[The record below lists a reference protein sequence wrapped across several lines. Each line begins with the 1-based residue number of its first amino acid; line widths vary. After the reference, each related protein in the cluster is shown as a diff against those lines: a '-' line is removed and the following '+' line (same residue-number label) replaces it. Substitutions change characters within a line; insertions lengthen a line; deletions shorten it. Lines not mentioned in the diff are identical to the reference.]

1 MRSAVKKQKS
11 APREKVVSKRES
23 WVLPE
28 SGAESAGGGNP
39 ATQIAAIREGYDA
52 GVVDRVAETIGIPR
66 KRLAEAL
73 RLADRT
79 VRHRARLGQ
88 RLTAGESEKIFRVQ
102 QVYAKA
108 VEALESAET
117 ARAWLVAPAQGLG
130 NVCPLEFLDTG
141 LGFREVTNLLAA
153 IEWGNYY

>member
-1 MRSAVKKQKS
+1 
-11 APREKVVSKRES
+11 
-23 WVLPE
+23 
-28 SGAESAGGGNP
+28 
-39 ATQIAAIREGYDA
+39 
-52 GVVDRVAETIGIPR
+52 VVDRVAEAIGIPR

-73 RLADRT
+73 RLPDRT
-79 VRHRARLGQ
+79 VRHRAKLGQ

-102 QVYAKA
+102 QVYVKA
-108 VEALESAET
+108 AEALESAD
-117 ARAWLVAPAQGLG
+117 AAQAWLVTPAQGLG